1 MPPRSAPAHSVV
13 RGARRARQRGYT
25 YLLLLFAVA
34 AMGLLTALAA
44 ESWTTLAQREREA
57 ELLFV
62 GNQYREAL
70 RRYDEALPGTDLR
83 GPARLEELLRDPRF
97 PDTRRYL
104 RQLYADPVTGRFDW
118 VLVREGGRI
127 VGLHS
132 RSTQTPLK
140 SDGFLARDNALRGG
154 KTYADWLFG
163 RGAISPASTKASA
176 GAASGEPPR
185 ADSPNGLS
193 Q

>member
-1 MPPRSAPAHSVV
+1 MPRRAPTQNLPE
-13 RGARRARQRGYT
+13 RARRARQHGYT

-34 AMGLLTALAA
+34 ALGLLTGMVA

-70 RRYDEALPGTDLR
+70 RRYEEALPAAELR
-83 GPARLEELLRDPRF
+83 PPARLEDLLRDPRF

-104 RQLYADPVTGRFDW
+104 RQLYADPVTGKFDW
-118 VLVREGGRI
+118 VLVREGERI

-132 RSTQTPLK
+132 RSTQAPLK
-140 SDGFLARDNALRGG
+140 SDGFLARDTALRGA
-154 KTYADWLFG
+154 KTYAEWLFG
-163 RGAISPASTKASA
+163 RSAISPENLKAST
-176 GAASGEPPR
+176 GAVSGVAPR

-193 Q
+193 P

>member
-1 MPPRSAPAHSVV
+1 MPRRAPTQNLPG
-13 RGARRARQRGYT
+13 RARHARQRGYT

-34 AMGLLTALAA
+34 ALGLLTGLAA

-70 RRYDEALPGTDLR
+70 RRYEEALPAADLR
-83 GPARLEELLRDPRF
+83 APARLEDLLRDPRF

-104 RQLYADPVTGRFDW
+104 RQLYADPVTGKFDW
-118 VLVREGGRI
+118 VLVREGERI
-127 VGLHS
+127 VGVHS
-132 RSTQTPLK
+132 RSTQAPLK
-140 SDGFLARDNALRGG
+140 SDGFLARDAALRGA
-154 KTYADWLFG
+154 KTYAEWLFG
-163 RGAISPASTKASA
+163 RSAISPENLKAST
-176 GAASGEPPR
+176 GAASGVAPR